1 MTDIVDRPAAE
12 AATPPVRDRAD
23 VRRRVKL
30 VVVLGLVLL
39 GELWFALSIDDPT
52 VQHLLKGKRTLDNQ
66 PVVFEGTAI
75 SWGAVVI
82 TAAALL
88 LAILNRYPRGGWG
101 PSLGVLVGIGFY
113 ASFVMWAYADPSG
126 VPLSIT
132 NPVPGTI
139 RIATALV
146 FGALAGVLCERAG
159 VINIAIEGQFIAG
172 AFFASV
178 FSSFAVASLA
188 AIPLFWCPV
197 FGLLGGILAGVG
209 VAAMLALFA
218 LRYQVDQ
225 VIVGVV
231 LVAFGYGITSFLL
244 GQIPSDK
251 KADLNNPELLPT
263 VEIPGLSD
271 IPYIGEPLFAQNLLV
286 YAMYLSVP
294 LVWFLLFETRWG
306 LRVRSVGEHPKAA
319 DTVGID
325 VNRSR
330 WQAVL
335 LGGVFA
341 GLGGASF
348 TLTTGAFDKE
358 MTAGYGF
365 IALAAVIMG
374 RWHPVWAAFAAVLF
388 GFLQNLKD
396 QLSILDE
403 KVPGEL
409 LSALPYI
416 ATIIAVAGF
425 VGRVRPPAADGQ
437 PYIKGD

>member
-88 LAILNRYPRGGWG
+88 LAVLNRYPRGGWG
-101 PSLGVLVGIGFY
+101 PSLGVLVGLGFY
-113 ASFVMWAYADPSG
+113 VSFALWAYADPSG

-132 NPVPGTI
+132 NPLPGTI

-146 FGALAGVLCERAG
+146 FGTLAGVLCERAG
-159 VINIAIEGQFIAG
+159 VVNIAIEGQFIAG
-172 AFFASV
+172 AFFGSV

-188 AIPLFWCPV
+188 FIPLFWCPV

-209 VAAMLALFA
+209 VGAMLALFA
-218 LRYQVDQ
+218 LRYNVDQ

-330 WQAVL
+330 WHAVL

-396 QLSILDE
+396 QLSLLDE

-416 ATIIAVAGF
+416 ATIVAVAGF

>member
-52 VQHLLKGKRTLDNQ
+52 VQHLLKGKRTIDNQ

-101 PSLGVLVGIGFY
+101 PSLGVLIGIGFY

-159 VINIAIEGQFIAG
+159 VVNIAIEGQFIAG

-218 LRYQVDQ
+218 LRYNVDQ

-251 KADLNNPELLPT
+251 KGDLNNPELLPT

>member
-1 MTDIVDRPAAE
+1 
-12 AATPPVRDRAD
+12 
-23 VRRRVKL
+23 
-30 VVVLGLVLL
+30 
-39 GELWFALSIDDPT
+39 
-52 VQHLLKGKRTLDNQ
+52 
-66 PVVFEGTAI
+66 
-75 SWGAVVI
+75 
-82 TAAALL
+82 
-88 LAILNRYPRGGWG
+88 
-101 PSLGVLVGIGFY
+101 
-113 ASFVMWAYADPSG
+113 
-126 VPLSIT
+126 
-132 NPVPGTI
+132 
-139 RIATALV
+139 
-146 FGALAGVLCERAG
+146 
-159 VINIAIEGQFIAG
+159 
-172 AFFASV
+172 
-178 FSSFAVASLA
+178 
-188 AIPLFWCPV
+188 
-197 FGLLGGILAGVG
+197 
-209 VAAMLALFA
+209 
-218 LRYQVDQ
+218 
-225 VIVGVV
+225 
-231 LVAFGYGITSFLL
+231 VAFGYGITSFLL
-244 GQIPSDK
+244 GQIPGDK

-319 DTVGID
+319 DTVGIN
-325 VNRSR
+325 VNRSK

-335 LGGVFA
+335 LGGLFA

-374 RWHPVWAAFAAVLF
+374 RWHPVWAAFAAVAF

-409 LSALPYI
+409 LSALPYL

-437 PYIKGD
+437 HYIKSD